1 MFKAISSFLSTCF
14 FFAVIALVLVITTVW
29 QISQEL
35 PEYRQLEKYEPSVTT
50 RLYAGDG
57 QVMMEY
63 AAEKRLFVP
72 EDKIPDLVKQAF
84 ISAEDKNFY
93 NHFGVDIIGIIRAV
107 LVNIKNLGS
116 GRRPTGAST
125 ITQQVAKN
133 FLLSSELSYKRK
145 IKEALL
151 AIKME
156 QAFSKE
162 HILELYLNEIYLGN
176 RSYGVAAAAMNYFG
190 KALDELT
197 LEEAAYLAA
206 LPKGPNNYNPKTK
219 YDAAVARRNWV
230 IDRMVEDGYVDEE
243 KALVAKGKPLEV
255 VTSRNKLVKDSQYF
269 SEEVRRQV
277 KKNFGEDALYEGGL
291 LIRTTLNPRL
301 QEIATKSFTK
311 QLDNYD
317 RRHGWRGA
325 IQNIPLT
332 EGWKEAFKEIKKPG
346 GAKENWQL
354 AIVKSVSAAKA
365 EIELSDGSLG
375 EIPLSLIIWARKT
388 LRNQSVG
395 GQPQKVS
402 DVLSIG
408 DVILVEKAAETEI
421 KKHKLGENSYNL
433 RQIPNVEGAMI
444 ALDPHTGKILAM
456 VGGYSFQKS
465 QYNRATQANRQTGS
479 AFKPI
484 VYLAALENGFEPT
497 DLILDAPF
505 VLDQGP
511 GQPVWKPVNYSKK
524 FYGLMTL
531 RQGIE
536 KSRNLMTV
544 RLAQSVGMDKVAE
557 YAKKMGVND
566 NLPELLSMSLGA
578 GETKLISMASAY
590 GEFVNGG
597 KKISPYLIER
607 IQDREGYTIYK
618 HDTRECVECNVASW
632 EDQPVPQ
639 LKDEREQIIDPLSAY
654 QMVSILEGVVQYG
667 TGGRLRSIG
676 KHLAGKTGTTNKN
689 QDAWFVGFSPDLV
702 VAVYVGFDQPRSLGR
717 YETGAAAALPIFYD
731 FMKEA
736 LAGQADIPF
745 RIPSGIKLVRINHDT
760 GKPAT
765 PSDTSVIWEALK
777 PEAAQRQFAQKV
789 VSEENNA
796 SNNNA
801 EPTETEENAETVV
814 APVITYENNSEDEL
828 QLGAEY

>member
-1 MFKAISSFLSTCF
+1 
-14 FFAVIALVLVITTVW
+14 
-29 QISQEL
+29 
-35 PEYRQLEKYEPSVTT
+35 
-50 RLYAGDG
+50 
-57 QVMMEY
+57 
-63 AAEKRLFVP
+63 
-72 EDKIPDLVKQAF
+72 
-84 ISAEDKNFY
+84 
-93 NHFGVDIIGIIRAV
+93 
-107 LVNIKNLGS
+107 
-116 GRRPTGAST
+116 
-125 ITQQVAKN
+125 
-133 FLLSSELSYKRK
+133 
-145 IKEALL
+145 
-151 AIKME
+151 
-156 QAFSKE
+156 
-162 HILELYLNEIYLGN
+162 
-176 RSYGVAAAAMNYFG
+176 
-190 KALDELT
+190 
-197 LEEAAYLAA
+197 
-206 LPKGPNNYNPKTK
+206 
-219 YDAAVARRNWV
+219 
-230 IDRMVEDGYVDEE
+230 
-243 KALVAKGKPLEV
+243 
-255 VTSRNKLVKDSQYF
+255 
-269 SEEVRRQV
+269 
-277 KKNFGEDALYEGGL
+277 
-291 LIRTTLNPRL
+291 
-301 QEIATKSFTK
+301 
-311 QLDNYD
+311 
-317 RRHGWRGA
+317 
-325 IQNIPLT
+325 
-332 EGWKEAFKEIKKPG
+332 
-346 GAKENWQL
+346 
-354 AIVKSVSAAKA
+354 
-365 EIELSDGSLG
+365 
-375 EIPLSLIIWARKT
+375 
-388 LRNQSVG
+388 
-395 GQPQKVS
+395 
-402 DVLSIG
+402 
-408 DVILVEKAAETEI
+408 
-421 KKHKLGENSYNL
+421 
-433 RQIPNVEGAMI
+433 
-444 ALDPHTGKILAM
+444 
-456 VGGYSFQKS
+456 
-465 QYNRATQANRQTGS
+465 
-479 AFKPI
+479 
-484 VYLAALENGFEPT
+484 
-497 DLILDAPF
+497 
-505 VLDQGP
+505 
-511 GQPVWKPVNYSKK
+511 
-524 FYGLMTL
+524 
-531 RQGIE
+531 
-536 KSRNLMTV
+536 MTV